1 MPVKKL
7 TAVSL
12 PHLPEGEW
20 HDAILPGLILR
31 VGKKRRS
38 WSVRYHANGSYQRVA
53 LGHFPAMELG
63 VARDAARAVIDRAER
78 GLPAEAPQ
86 PHPRSADV
94 LTLGALLDHY
104 EKMRIREGTRIKALP
119 RTQRVLRLHL
129 RPYLAL
135 PVAQFD
141 KAGLRAIR
149 NELVVSGRPAAANKL
164 LTALSPC
171 LRWAAAEDLIEVDF
185 TSAIRR
191 MPARARERKLT
202 EQEIRAVW
210 TASLSLGATETA
222 QSYGRLVRF
231 LLVTAQRRDEAA
243 SLRYGH
249 VIDQTWRQEQNKA
262 SRPHSLPLPP
272 LAFELVGRGEAR
284 GLVFPGRHGKL
295 GAFSSLKQRLDKASG
310 VENWVLHDLR
320 RTAASGMQD
329 LRIRHEVISAI
340 LNHSLRGITAV
351 YLRSELETQKAEALA
366 AWATALTHIV
376 GPMRVM
382 A

>member
-38 WSVRYHANGSYQRVA
+38 WSIRYHANGSYQRVA

-119 RTQRVLRLHL
+119 RTQRLLRLHL

-149 NELVVSGRPAAANKL
+149 NELVVSGRPAAVNKL

-210 TASLSLGATETA
+210 TASLNLGATETV

-249 VIDQTWRQEQNKA
+249 VIDHNLEAGAEQGVA
-262 SRPHSLPLPP
+262 ATLTTVAAIGARTGRSRRSSGSCLSRPP
-272 LAFELVGRGEAR
+272 RQAR
-284 GLVFPGRHGKL
+284 GVLVLEAAARQGVWRREL
-295 GAFSSLKQRLDKASG
+295 GAARSAPNGRERHAGSEDSPRGDFGDPQSL
-310 VENWVLHDLR
+310 
-320 RTAASGMQD
+320 TA
-329 LRIRHEVISAI
+329 RHYRGLSAI
-340 LNHSLRGITAV
+340 GA
-351 YLRSELETQKAEALA
+351 
-366 AWATALTHIV
+366 
-376 GPMRVM
+376 
-382 A
+382 